1 MNFFG
6 ENFTYIVT
14 AVGVAMVGGVANWLM
29 REDHTIFQFVVAVFL
44 AGFAGFLVGEL
55 CIEAKISE
63 SWAFFFCGTAG
74 LSAEVVL
81 KLLRKYGLKKL
92 SKLTGEELTDFIQP
106 LKKDKKGNE
115 EE

>member
-1 MNFFG
+1 VGKLCCGFCIRLNPT
-6 ENFTYIVT
+6 FTT
-14 AVGVAMVGGVANWLM
+14 QF
-29 REDHTIFQFVVAVFL
+29 TIKG
-44 AGFAGFLVGEL
+44 AGFV
-55 CIEAKISE
+55 
-63 SWAFFFCGTAG
+63 FCHLFT
-74 LSAEVVL
+74 EVVL